1 MTHFD
6 PKIYKKENIK
16 DEKERAVV
24 TGMELVYGTL
34 DDFVKCEGFDL
45 DREIE
50 DGELP
55 MFAKVEKEMLYK
67 IMNDFRNWLESDV
80 KEYITIVIDRETAA
94 EDNND

>member
-1 MTHFD
+1 MTRFD

-24 TGMELVYGTL
+24 IGMELVYGTI
-34 DDFVKCEGFDL
+34 DDFVKCGGFKL
-45 DREIE
+45 DCEIE

-55 MFAKVEKEMLYK
+55 TFAKIEKEMLYK
-67 IMNDFRNWLESDV
+67 IMNNFRALLESDV
-80 KEYITIVIDRETAA
+80 REYITIVIDRETAA

>member
-24 TGMELVYGTL
+24 TGMELVYDEI
-34 DDFVKCEGFDL
+34 DDFVKCKGFDL
-45 DREIE
+45 DCEIE

-55 MFAKVEKEMLYK
+55 TFATIEKEMLYK

-80 KEYITIVIDRETAA
+80 RDYITIVIDRETAA
-94 EDNND
+94 EDNDD